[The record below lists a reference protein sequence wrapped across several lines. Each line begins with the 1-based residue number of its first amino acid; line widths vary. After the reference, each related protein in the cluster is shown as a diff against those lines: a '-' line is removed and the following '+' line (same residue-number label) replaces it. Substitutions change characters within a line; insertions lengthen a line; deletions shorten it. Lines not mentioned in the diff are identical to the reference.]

1 MKLWRRLPTKYETQ
15 YVLEFRNV
23 WIFNSSAKLHAHEYT
38 TTNNYKNKSTCRE
51 KQHFDTENKTTLF
64 KHSPF
69 KLHSFKAPEICFS
82 FSDFRKN
89 IFWL

>member
-1 MKLWRRLPTKYETQ
+1 MRMNIQQQIIT
-15 YVLEFRNV
+15 
-23 WIFNSSAKLHAHEYT
+23 
-38 TTNNYKNKSTCRE
+38 

-69 KLHSFKAPEICFS
+69 KQHSFKVPEICFS

-89 IFWL
+89 IF

>member
-1 MKLWRRLPTKYETQ
+1 MKRNMCSNSETF
-15 YVLEFRNV
+15 EFL
-23 WIFNSSAKLHAHEYT
+23 IHQQ
-38 TTNNYKNKSTCRE
+38 NYMRMNIQQQIIT

-69 KLHSFKAPEICFS
+69 KLHSFKVPEICFS